1 MPKTVP
7 TEASVPDYLAAIPDA
22 RRRAD
27 ANAVCELMT
36 EVTGAPPVLWG
47 TSVVGFGERTLTIA
61 SGDSYPWMEVGFAPR
76 KAATVVYLMD
86 GFEERADL
94 LDRLGPHTIGKACL
108 YLKRLDDVDLA
119 VLGDLVR
126 ASMDAGRTG

>member
-7 TEASVPDYLAAIPDA
+7 TDAGVPDYLAAIPDT

-27 ANAVCELMT
+27 AQTVCDLMAK
-36 EVTGAPPVLWG
+36 VSGAPAVLWG
-47 TSVVGFGERTLTIA
+47 TSVVGFGERMLTIA
-61 SGDSYPWMEVGFAPR
+61 SGASYPWMEVGFAPR

-86 GFEERADL
+86 GFEERTDL
-94 LDRLGPHTIGKACL
+94 LSRLGPHSIGKSCL

-119 VLGDLVR
+119 VLEDLIT
-126 ASMDAGRTG
+126 ASVEAGRTD

>member
-27 ANAVCELMT
+27 AQTVCDLMAK
-36 EVTGAPPVLWG
+36 VTGAPAVLWG
-47 TSVVGFGERTLTIA
+47 TSVVGFGERMLTIA
-61 SGDSYPWMEVGFAPR
+61 SGASYPWMEVGFAPR

-86 GFEERADL
+86 GFEERTDL
-94 LDRLGPHTIGKACL
+94 LSRLGPHSIGKSCL
-108 YLKRLDDVDLA
+108 YLKRLDDLDLA
-119 VLGDLVR
+119 VL
-126 ASMDAGRTG
+126 

>member
-1 MPKTVP
+1 
-7 TEASVPDYLAAIPDA
+7 
-22 RRRAD
+22 
-27 ANAVCELMT
+27 
-36 EVTGAPPVLWG
+36 
-47 TSVVGFGERTLTIA
+47 
-61 SGDSYPWMEVGFAPR
+61 MEVGFAPR

-94 LDRLGPHTIGKACL
+94 LDRLGPHAIGKACL

>member
-1 MPKTVP
+1 MPKTIP
-7 TEASVPDYLAAIPDA
+7 TDASVPDYVAAIPDA
-22 RRRAD
+22 SRRAD
-27 ANAVCELMT
+27 AQAVCDLMT
-36 EVTGAPPVLWG
+36 KVTGAPAVLWG
-47 TSVVGFGERTLTIA
+47 TTVVGFGERTLTIA

>member
-7 TEASVPDYLAAIPDA
+7 TDASVPDYLAAIPDA

-27 ANAVCELMT
+27 ARAVCDLMT
-36 EVTGAPPVLWG
+36 KVTGAPAVLWG
-47 TSVVGFGERTLTIA
+47 TTVVGFGERTLTIA

-86 GFEERADL
+86 EFEERADL
-94 LDRLGPHTIGKACL
+94 LGRLGPHTIGKSCL
-108 YLKRLDDVDLA
+108 YLKRLDEVDLA
-119 VLGDLVR
+119 VLEDLIS
-126 ASMDAGRTG
+126 ASVHQARTS